1 MQKQFIITAVPGH
14 QNPAAGFSKFLQQAY
29 TYPPTILLHTYLP
42 TYLFATFAVTCYVYT
57 YQPTQKRFITAMPD
71 NQKLATSLLKSLQQA
86 RTVDGKRAGVPFSLK
101 CGKLGDILPQLHP
114 HLLPHSPTSAHLPN
128 SSHTWIHAL
137 LPQIWDQPFR
147 KMTTCL

>member
-1 MQKQFIITAVPGH
+1 MPQSMEIFAWLFKLKVGGGGGFPHWEVIGGSCWMQKQFIITAVPGH

-71 NQKLATSLLKSLQQA
+71 NQKLATSLLKSL
-86 RTVDGKRAGVPFSLK
+86 
-101 CGKLGDILPQLHP
+101 
-114 HLLPHSPTSAHLPN
+114 
-128 SSHTWIHAL
+128 
-137 LPQIWDQPFR
+137 
-147 KMTTCL
+147 